1 MEVGMRLVRLT
12 IAVTAVSLVAAG
24 CGGAS
29 SGGSSGPLKLG
40 AWYPLSG
47 PVAASGVPLE
57 AGARAY
63 FDMLNANGGI
73 KGRKVDFL
81 TVDTAF
87 DAQQTLQAARKLI
100 SRDGVQAIVTPNGTA
115 ATEATFPFVLQQSK
129 VPIFG
134 TYGGSATWYAAARP
148 GLFGTQ
154 PLYEDQARVAVSWAL
169 EEGAKKIVIVR
180 DDPQAFATVDDAASK
195 TIQAAGGTVD
205 RVVVKFGSTDYSPY
219 VAAVKN
225 KRPDAVLLV
234 LPVPEAAAY
243 LNQAALQGLKAPVY
257 AYAPPATDALIK
269 LAGKNAEGV
278 RAVSLTLPPTSD
290 DPAVAEYRDA
300 MKKYAPKLSPDFY
313 SIANFAW
320 AKAFAQI
327 VETIPGEINSASIT
341 KAIES
346 ASNVQTGIAP
356 PMSFSSDGHLGTD
369 AVIRIE
375 VKNGQF
381 VTVGGFV
388 SPPAT

>member
-1 MEVGMRLVRLT
+1 MRPVRLT
-12 IAVTAVSLVAAG
+12 IAAAAVSLVAAG

-29 SGGSSGPLKLG
+29 SGDSGGPLKLG

-47 PVAASGVPLE
+47 PVAASGVPSE

-63 FDMLNANGGI
+63 FEMLNAGGGI
-73 KGRKVDFL
+73 NGRQVDFRA
-81 TVDTAF
+81 VDTAF
-87 DAQQTLQAARKLI
+87 DAQQTLQAARQLI
-100 SRDGVQAIVTPNGTA
+100 SRDGVQAIVTANGTA

-134 TYGGSATWYAAARP
+134 TYGGSAAWYDPARP

-154 PLYEDQARVAVSWAL
+154 TLYEDQARVAASWAI

-180 DDPQAFATVDDAASK
+180 DDPQAFATVDDAVTKA
-195 TIQAAGGTVD
+195 IQAAGATAD
-205 RVVVKFGSTDYSPY
+205 RVVAKFGSTDYSPY
-219 VAAVKN
+219 VAAVKR
-225 KRPDAVLLV
+225 KSPDAVLLV

-269 LAGKNAEGV
+269 LAGKNAEGF

-290 DPAVAEYRDA
+290 DPAVVEYREA
-300 MKKYAPKLSPDFY
+300 MKKYAPKQAPDFY

-327 VETIPGEINSASIT
+327 VKTIDGEINSESIT

-346 ASNVQTGIAP
+346 ASDVETGIAP

-369 AVIRIE
+369 AVIRVE
-375 VKNGQF
+375 VKNGEF
-381 VTVGGFV
+381 VTVGDFV
-388 SPPAT
+388 SP

>member
-1 MEVGMRLVRLT
+1 
-12 IAVTAVSLVAAG
+12 
-24 CGGAS
+24 
-29 SGGSSGPLKLG
+29 
-40 AWYPLSG
+40 
-47 PVAASGVPLE
+47 
-57 AGARAY
+57 
-63 FDMLNANGGI
+63 MLNAGGGI
-73 KGRKVDFL
+73 NGRQVDFRA
-81 TVDTAF
+81 VDTAF
-87 DAQQTLQAARKLI
+87 DAQQTLQAARQLI
-100 SRDGVQAIVTPNGTA
+100 SRDGVQAIVTANGTA

-134 TYGGSATWYAAARP
+134 TYGGSAAWYDPARP

-154 PLYEDQARVAVSWAL
+154 TLYEDQARVAASWAI

-180 DDPQAFATVDDAASK
+180 DDPQAFATVDDAVTKA
-195 TIQAAGGTVD
+195 IQAAGATAD
-205 RVVVKFGSTDYSPY
+205 RVVAKFGSTDYSPY
-219 VAAVKN
+219 VAAVKR
-225 KRPDAVLLV
+225 KSPDAVLLV

-269 LAGKNAEGV
+269 LAGKNAEGF

-290 DPAVAEYRDA
+290 DPAVVEYREA
-300 MKKYAPKLSPDFY
+300 MKNYAPKQAPDFY

-327 VETIPGEINSASIT
+327 VKTIDGEINSESIT

-346 ASNVQTGIAP
+346 ASDVETGIAP

-369 AVIRIE
+369 AVIRVE
-375 VKNGQF
+375 VKNGEF
-381 VTVGGFV
+381 VTVGDFV
-388 SPPAT
+388 SP